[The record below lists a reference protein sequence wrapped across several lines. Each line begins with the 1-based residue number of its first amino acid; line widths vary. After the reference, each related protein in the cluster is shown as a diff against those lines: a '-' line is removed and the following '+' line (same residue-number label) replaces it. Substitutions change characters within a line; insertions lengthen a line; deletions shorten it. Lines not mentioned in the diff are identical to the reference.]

1 MRSIPAR
8 LAARLLLSV
17 FGPLMAPAT
26 AMSQEVAAAIP
37 QSQDIADRIR
47 AMLASEG
54 AASFSSPEFDVNG
67 LRSFY
72 EAHAYQPAWIGSP
85 TAQANANL
93 VLAALEHADD
103 EGLKSDRYRLG
114 EIDLRRK
121 AESVQAATEYEL
133 LLTDSLLRYAR
144 DLRQGQAE
152 LRDVDQDVGLPT
164 DYFYPA
170 TDLDQALRANR
181 LGAFLTDLAP
191 PHPEYQRL
199 KVALA
204 RYRAIAAKDD
214 STAAEEHVQRII
226 ANMERWRWVP
236 RTFGVR
242 YVNVNAAS
250 ASLEVIENGNVVLTS
265 PTVVGKPDSRTP
277 IFTAV
282 ASAFTV
288 NPSWHIPT
296 QIVRKEILPH
306 ARGNPGYLAR
316 HHMVRTSNG
325 GFRQLPG
332 HGNALGVIKM
342 EMPNEFDAY
351 LHDTPMHSLFAEDE
365 RHLSHGC
372 VRVERIQPLI
382 SYAMTGDI
390 DSGLDRIHSLI
401 MTHATRRISL
411 DDPLPVFVLYWTAI
425 ADADGAVNFLPD
437 VYGRDQ
443 RLIAASAEQHL
454 SSRITMNF
462 GTPNRN

>member
-1 MRSIPAR
+1 MRSVPAR

-17 FGPLMAPAT
+17 LAPLMAPAT
-26 AMSQEVAAAIP
+26 AISQEVASAVP

-47 AMLASEG
+47 ALLAAEG
-54 AASFSSPEFDVNG
+54 TSGISAPDFDTNG
-67 LRSFY
+67 LRTFY
-72 EAHAYQPAWIGSP
+72 DARQYQPAWIGSP
-85 TAQANANL
+85 AAQANANL

-103 EGLKSDRYRLG
+103 EGLRSDRYRLG
-114 EIDLRRK
+114 EIDLGRK
-121 AESVQAATEYEL
+121 AQGAEAAAEFEI

-152 LRDVDQDVGLPT
+152 LRDLDQDVGLPP

-170 TDLDQALRANR
+170 TDLTEALKANR
-181 LGAFLTDLAP
+181 LGDFLASLPP
-191 PHPEYQRL
+191 PHPEYQHL

-204 RYRAIAAKDD
+204 RYRAIAAKDG
-214 STAAEEHVQRII
+214 SSAADEHVQRII

-236 RTFGVR
+236 RSFGSR
-242 YVNVNAAS
+242 YVNVNTAS
-250 ASLEVIENGNVVLTS
+250 ASLEVMENGNVVLTS
-265 PTVVGKPDSRTP
+265 STVVGKPDSRTP

-282 ASAFTV
+282 ATAFTV

-306 ARGNPGYLAR
+306 LRANPGYLSR
-316 HHMVRTSNG
+316 HHMVRTSTG
-325 GFRQLPG
+325 GYRQLPG

-382 SYAMTGDI
+382 SYAMTGDV
-390 DSGLDRIHSLI
+390 DSGMDRIHSLI